1 MFTTYTVTKIK
12 EPKKILKKL
21 FVTKQIIP
29 KTTLV
34 KITTPKKIRTFRRPK
49 SQIINKTQKEK
60 ENKIEIKFKKEEIEP
75 KIEEKIIPNNNIK
88 IPPKIPCNLFQIFHN
103 QNKIIK
109 PTPQKHETLLQKKRL
124 IDEETGNSI
133 GRWNKDEHKKFI
145 EAIIKFGNNWKDVQ
159 KYIDTR
165 TSTQARSHAQKYFEK
180 MRKNRNYLKFFKPLN
195 IDNSD
200 NFTNRTIT
208 QLHKLYGN
216 KSKNEIN
223 SIVNKFINY
232 ESENMKKKRRS
243 FHYNISNKKQSFN
256 NSKKNI
262 ENNRDLEDIEE
273 ENEFPEEGE
282 ENKNIIYDN
291 NFNNNQNRS
300 RINSMINYNEI
311 FGNNNSQKN
320 EEQNLLFNNNN
331 NFKDNN
337 LFQSYK
343 GDGLKI
349 GDYILNQF
357 VLNLSNNIGDYD
369 PQELKPKNKRKNT
382 FGSLEENE
390 SNLYDD
396 NLAYLSQYNCI
407 NNINNINNQ
416 NMNIVTRSRK
426 NSVESYKFNTE
437 KNDFYK
443 KYQGFDDPKLS
454 LDMNDLLMKNI
465 YEDDKIVQI

>member
-1 MFTTYTVTKIK
+1 
-12 EPKKILKKL
+12 
-21 FVTKQIIP
+21 
-29 KTTLV
+29 
-34 KITTPKKIRTFRRPK
+34 
-49 SQIINKTQKEK
+49 
-60 ENKIEIKFKKEEIEP
+60 
-75 KIEEKIIPNNNIK
+75 
-88 IPPKIPCNLFQIFHN
+88 
-103 QNKIIK
+103 
-109 PTPQKHETLLQKKRL
+109 
-124 IDEETGNSI
+124 
-133 GRWNKDEHKKFI
+133 
-145 EAIIKFGNNWKDVQ
+145 
-159 KYIDTR
+159 
-165 TSTQARSHAQKYFEK
+165 

-256 NSKKNI
+256 NSRKNI

-343 GDGLKI
+343 GEGI
-349 GDYILNQF
+349 NYIINQF

-369 PQELKPKNKRKNT
+369 PPELKTKNKRKNT
-382 FGSLEENE
+382 FSSLEENE

-465 YEDDKIVQI
+465 FEDDKIVQI